1 MYQKF
6 DLQMFDDAP
15 NFDGIDDDIVK
26 ELTGDTGEQASD
38 THTAEDNSDNKPEQ
52 EEQHPNNE
60 EENSNLTANIL
71 QLQKAITNST
81 NDLNCMLISQ

>member
-38 THTAEDNSDNKPEQ
+38 APAAEDNSDNKPEQ
-52 EEQHPNNE
+52 EEQQPNNE
-60 EENSNLTANIL
+60 PQPKDDEKEPED
-71 QLQKAITNST
+71 NST
-81 NDLNCMLISQ
+81 IPYSRFKKSMSE